1 MKKLLLILLLIVGCE
16 EYAPTNHTHD
26 DDMLDKTYKCELTCE
41 ANSVPEE
48 GEYSGFSG
56 CVILAL
62 QVEALD
68 IDEAEEYCE
77 DWYELDSLNNASST
91 YSCNCEVFP

>member
-1 MKKLLLILLLIVGCE
+1 MIRRLIILLLIVGCG
-16 EYAPTNHTHD
+16 
-26 DDMLDKTYKCELTCE
+26 LFDKTYKCELTCE
-41 ANSVPEE
+41 ANDGYVAND
-48 GEYSGFSG
+48 EYAGVFS
-56 CVILAL
+56 CAYQAL

-77 DWYELDSLNNASST
+77 DWFEVDSLNNMTYSNLDLIVI

>member
-1 MKKLLLILLLIVGCE
+1 MIRRLIILLLIVGCG
-16 EYAPTNHTHD
+16 
-26 DDMLDKTYKCELTCE
+26 LFDKTYKCKTECE
-41 ANSVPEE
+41 IIDPSN
-48 GEYSGFSG
+48 EYSGINCSSEP
-56 CVILAL
+56 L

-77 DWYELDSLNNASST
+77 DWYEVDSLNNITYSNIDLIVI